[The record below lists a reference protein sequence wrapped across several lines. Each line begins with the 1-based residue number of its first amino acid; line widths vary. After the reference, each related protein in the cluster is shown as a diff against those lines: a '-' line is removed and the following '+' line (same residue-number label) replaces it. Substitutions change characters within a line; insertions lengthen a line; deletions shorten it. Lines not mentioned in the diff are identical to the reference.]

1 MLGYIMFCQ
10 AWIFEVKYIMCLYKS
25 IQAHWSMSL
34 VTLTRVSLVLAD
46 IWNLHFFRFVTPGF
60 CVSDRINDIHVH
72 MLCFLTAIYP
82 VVMIITAYMA
92 IELYARDFRVLN

>member
-60 CVSDRINDIHVH
+60 CVSDRIDDIHVH
-72 MLCFLTAIYP
+72 MLCLLTAIYP
-82 VVMIITAYMA
+82 LVMIITAYMA